1 MDISGK
7 VITKAEKEKL
17 YDTLLDFDN
26 WKKAVPDV
34 TSYEKVGDNSYEM
47 TVKVNLGPVKG
58 DQKIKIEFTGLDR
71 PNSTDFQIQNSMIK
85 SAKGNFELQAVSEL
99 DGQLPDG
106 GEIPAGTKS
115 VILYSLQLDAGNPFF
130 NTVLEGFK
138 GQVASGFEELLGQFG
153 SLAET
158 A

>member
-7 VITKAEKEKL
+7 VVTKAEKEKL
-17 YDTLLDFDN
+17 FDTLLDFDN
-26 WKKAVPDV
+26 WKSAVPDV
-34 TSYEKVGDNSYEM
+34 VDYQKAGDNSYEM

-58 DQKIKIEFTGLDR
+58 EQKLKIDFTSLDR
-71 PNSTDFQIQNSMIK
+71 PNSADFQIQNSLIK
-85 SAKGNFELQAVSEL
+85 SAKGNFGLQAVSEL
-99 DGQLPDG
+99 DGQLPGG

-138 GQVASGFEELLGQFG
+138 GQVASGFEELLGQF
-153 SLAET
+153 SALAE
-158 A
+158 AA

>member
-7 VITKAEKEKL
+7 VVTKAEKDKL
-17 YDTLLDFDN
+17 FDTLLDFDN
-26 WKKAVPDV
+26 WKRAVPDLV
-34 TSYEKVGDNSYEM
+34 SSEKVGDNSYEM
-47 TVKVNLGPVKG
+47 TVKVNLGPIKG
-58 DQKIKIEFTGLDR
+58 DQKLKIDFTNLDR

-85 SAKGNFELQAVSEL
+85 SAKGNLGLKDVSEL
-99 DGQLPDG
+99 DGQLPG
-106 GEIPAGTKS
+106 GGDIPADART
-115 VILYSLQLDAGNPFF
+115 VILYTLQLDSGNPFF

>member
-7 VITKAEKEKL
+7 VVTKAEKEKL
-17 YDTLLDFDN
+17 FDTLLDFDN
-26 WKKAVPDV
+26 WKSAVPDV
-34 TSYEKVGDNSYEM
+34 VDYQKVGDNSYEM

-58 DQKIKIEFTGLDR
+58 DQKLKIDFTSLDR
-71 PNSTDFQIQNSMIK
+71 PNSANFQIQNSLIK
-85 SAKGNFELQAVSEL
+85 SAKGNFVLQAVSEL
-99 DGQLPDG
+99 DGQLPGG

-115 VILYSLQLDAGNPFF
+115 VILYTLQLDAGNPFF

-153 SLAET
+153 ALAE
-158 A
+158 AA